1 LTVVTTQ
8 SAVTIVASIA
18 AGHEEDLQH
27 LLDAAGQDPAKNT
40 LIGFGQFPSVHF
52 GRFFILP
59 SATDPQGRTYTA
71 QLVFLADVDG
81 PGDAFVMQLIGACGD
96 GLHALYQHCS
106 GYPGRAGLQDY
117 LCGHFVSAAASY
129 VNTVGRTVNQV
140 HQEAQLHDAIQQF
153 LYDRQHAFRGADP
166 RRVRVAV
173 QEFVE
178 REPSLAWARQ
188 PAAQPDV
195 VYILGEKLQFALV
208 GIAGIVLFP
217 LILLGLPFYLTL
229 LRWHETHDVARDVI
243 PDDALIQKLA
253 AQEDHGVQNP
263 FTSAGFL
270 KAGPFR
276 KITGSVVLWGTNFL
290 ARHLFNRG
298 NLIGVKTIHFA
309 RWVFLDERRRLFFA
323 SNYDGSLENYMDDF
337 IDKIAWG
344 LNIVFSNGVDYPETR
359 FLILDGARN
368 EQVFKRFNL
377 THQLVTPFWYAAYQ
391 GLTALNIANNAQI
404 RAGLY
409 GAMDDAATRAWLS
422 RL

>member
-1 LTVVTTQ
+1 
-8 SAVTIVASIA
+8 
-18 AGHEEDLQH
+18 
-27 LLDAAGQDPAKNT
+27 
-40 LIGFGQFPSVHF
+40 
-52 GRFFILP
+52 
-59 SATDPQGRTYTA
+59 
-71 QLVFLADVDG
+71 
-81 PGDAFVMQLIGACGD
+81 
-96 GLHALYQHCS
+96 
-106 GYPGRAGLQDY
+106 
-117 LCGHFVSAAASY
+117 
-129 VNTVGRTVNQV
+129 
-140 HQEAQLHDAIQQF
+140 
-153 LYDRQHAFRGADP
+153 
-166 RRVRVAV
+166 
-173 QEFVE
+173 
-178 REPSLAWARQ
+178 
-188 PAAQPDV
+188 
-195 VYILGEKLQFALV
+195 
-208 GIAGIVLFP
+208 
-217 LILLGLPFYLTL
+217 
-229 LRWHETHDVARDVI
+229 VI